1 MTDVNA
7 LNGYTQTG
15 TSTTN
20 TASQN
25 LSADMN
31 TFLTLL
37 TTQLKYQDPL
47 DPMDT
52 AEFTN
57 QLVQYSSVEQ
67 AIQTNEKLDSL
78 LSMNIANLGAQ
89 AVSYIGKV
97 AQVLGNVM
105 PLEGGKAKATYTL
118 DKNVVS
124 TTIVVKDMNGNIVY
138 SEQGKVTSGTHEFT
152 WDGKDSNGNQLEDGA
167 YQIIVN
173 PKVASGEAQA
183 TVTTTIF
190 GKVTGVASDENGI
203 YIQENGNYKFADIN
217 GYTISYE
224 NGKPVAIDTVV
235 LSTQH
240 HPRMSDGN
248 KMKPEFIEAVIEHII
263 KPVLPQEWLKNTRF
277 LINPTGRFVVGGP
290 QGDCGLTGRK
300 IIVDTYGGA
309 CPHGGGAFSG
319 KDPSKVDRS
328 AAYACRYVAKNI
340 VAAGLASRCQVQVSY
355 AIGVAQPINVTVR
368 TFGTGKIADD
378 KIAELVRRHF
388 DLRPRGIIQM
398 LDLLRPISSKTA
410 AYGHFGREEPEF
422 TWERTD
428 KAELLKADAF

>member
-15 TSTTN
+15 TTNN

-67 AIQTNEKLDSL
+67 AIQTNQKLDSL

-167 YQIIVN
+167 NKIEVST
-173 PKVASGEAQA
+173 KVASGETAA
-183 TVTTTIF
+183 SVVTTVF
-190 GKVTGVASDENGI
+190 GRVTGVASDSSGVYVGLGDAVTAGLGDILTVRNDDYFNSDDNTTEGGDEAGDGDDEN
-203 YIQENGNYKFADIN
+203 
-217 GYTISYE
+217 TT
-224 NGKPVAIDTVV
+224 P
-235 LSTQH
+235 
-240 HPRMSDGN
+240 
-248 KMKPEFIEAVIEHII
+248 PEEGGDDDSALETAAAA
-263 KPVLPQEWLKNTRF
+263 L
-277 LINPTGRFVVGGP
+277 GR
-290 QGDCGLTGRK
+290 
-300 IIVDTYGGA
+300 
-309 CPHGGGAFSG
+309 
-319 KDPSKVDRS
+319 
-328 AAYACRYVAKNI
+328 
-340 VAAGLASRCQVQVSY
+340 AAGEALKA
-355 AIGVAQPINVTVR
+355 A
-368 TFGTGKIADD
+368 TFG
-378 KIAELVRRHF
+378 
-388 DLRPRGIIQM
+388 
-398 LDLLRPISSKTA
+398 LL
-410 AYGHFGREEPEF
+410 
-422 TWERTD
+422 
-428 KAELLKADAF
+428 

>member
-15 TSTTN
+15 TTTN

-67 AIQTNEKLDSL
+67 AIQTNEKLDNL

-97 AQVLGNVM
+97 AQVMGNVM

-124 TTIVVKDMNGNIVY
+124 ATIVVKDMNGNIVY

-152 WDGKDSNGNQLEDGA
+152 WDGKDANGNQLEDGA
-167 YQIIVN
+167 YKIEVST
-173 PKVASGEAQA
+173 KVASGETAA
-183 TVTTTIF
+183 NVVTTVF
-190 GKVTGVASDENGI
+190 GRVTGVASDSGGVYVGLGDAVTAALGDILTVRNDDYFNKDDGATDGEGTDGGDENTTPPEEGGD
-203 YIQENGNYKFADIN
+203 E
-217 GYTISYE
+217 
-224 NGKPVAIDTVV
+224 
-235 LSTQH
+235 
-240 HPRMSDGN
+240 DGAL
-248 KMKPEFIEAVIEHII
+248 ETAAAVFGRAAGEAV
-263 KPVLPQEWLKNTRF
+263 KAAAF
-277 LINPTGRFVVGGP
+277 GLI
-290 QGDCGLTGRK
+290 
-300 IIVDTYGGA
+300 
-309 CPHGGGAFSG
+309 
-319 KDPSKVDRS
+319 
-328 AAYACRYVAKNI
+328 
-340 VAAGLASRCQVQVSY
+340 
-355 AIGVAQPINVTVR
+355 
-368 TFGTGKIADD
+368 
-378 KIAELVRRHF
+378 
-388 DLRPRGIIQM
+388 
-398 LDLLRPISSKTA
+398 
-410 AYGHFGREEPEF
+410 
-422 TWERTD
+422 
-428 KAELLKADAF
+428 